1 MGVAV
6 GMTAGGGV
14 AVRRGCG
21 GTTSTMG
28 GGRAVGRVGGGGA
41 VGEEDSV
48 RKKPSGREVGGPE
61 PSREESRGGRPVAL
75 GGGGSN
81 LNV

>member
-6 GMTAGGGV
+6 GMTADGGV

-28 GGRAVGRVGGGGA
+28 GGRAVGGVGGGGA

-48 RKKPSGREVGGPE
+48 RKKPSGREVGGARAVERRKPRRTT
-61 PSREESRGGRPVAL
+61 SCVR
-75 GGGGSN
+75 GSN